1 MNQARLNEAKRLAAR
16 QYQVRI
22 FADETADG
30 EPGFYAITPE
40 MPGCVSDG
48 ATVEEAKENLES
60 ARVDFIY
67 FMLEDGLSIP
77 DPQLAMSPV
86 RIDMFE
92 YMGLD
97 LEPCQREDPAGARII
112 LAYS

>member
-1 MNQARLNEAKRLAAR
+1 MNKVRLKEAKRLAAR
-16 QYQVRI
+16 QYQIRI
-22 FADETADG
+22 FADETTDG
-30 EPGFYAITPE
+30 EPGYYAMIPE

-67 FMLEDGLSIP
+67 FLLEDGLSVP
-77 DPQLAMSPV
+77 EPQVASSPV

-92 YMGLD
+92 YMGLGF
-97 LEPCQREDPAGARII
+97 EPSRREVLDGTRIVS
-112 LAYS
+112 A

>member
-1 MNQARLNEAKRLAAR
+1 MNKARLKKAKRLAAR

-22 FADETADG
+22 FADETTDG
-30 EPGFYAITPE
+30 EPGYYAMMPE

-67 FMLEDGLSIP
+67 FLLEDGLTVPEPKMAS
-77 DPQLAMSPV
+77 SPV

-97 LEPCQREDPAGARII
+97 VVPPRPEVLEGANIVT
-112 LAYS
+112 A